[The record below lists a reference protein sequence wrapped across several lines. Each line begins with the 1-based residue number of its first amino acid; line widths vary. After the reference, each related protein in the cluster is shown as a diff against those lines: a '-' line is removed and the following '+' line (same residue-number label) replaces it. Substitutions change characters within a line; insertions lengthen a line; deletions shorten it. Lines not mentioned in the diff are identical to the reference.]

1 MADTLVINEI
11 FYSIQGESSFAGWPC
26 VFIRLT
32 GCNLRCT
39 WCDTAYAFDKGQPL
53 SLDDIIAKVCNFDCP
68 LVEVTG
74 GEPLLQSNVLPL
86 LKRLCDLG
94 KTVLLETGG
103 SLDIVPVDL
112 RIIKIMDLK
121 CPSSG
126 ETDKNRYA
134 NLRHLTKQD
143 EIKFVIAGR
152 ADYDWASRTLTEH
165 QLSTRCTILFSPVV
179 EKLSLQTLAEWI
191 LADHLP
197 VRLQTQWHKHIWGA
211 AARGG

>member
-211 AARGG
+211 AARGV

>member
-1 MADTLVINEI
+1 M
-11 FYSIQGESSFAGWPC
+11 
-26 VFIRLT
+26 
-32 GCNLRCT
+32 
-39 WCDTAYAFDKGQPL
+39 
-53 SLDDIIAKVCNFDCP
+53 
-68 LVEVTG
+68 
-74 GEPLLQSNVLPL
+74 

-94 KTVLLETGG
+94 KTILLETGG

-211 AARGG
+211 AARGV

>member
-197 VRLQTQWHKHIWGA
+197 VRLQTQWHKHIWGQ
-211 AARGG
+211 AARGV